1 MSEQVLVSMLFVFLM
16 STFIGLEVIKNVSRM
31 HPRLEGCLRVTVGT
45 AAENQT
51 FIKALRAVIGTPQ

>member
-1 MSEQVLVSMLFVFLM
+1 
-16 STFIGLEVIKNVSRM
+16 
-31 HPRLEGCLRVTVGT
+31 VTVGT

>member
-1 MSEQVLVSMLFVFLM
+1 
-16 STFIGLEVIKNVSRM
+16 M